1 MIDSQN
7 IWIISCSVVLI
18 GAIIYCIQKI
28 ENDADDDDNSIS
40 ELLV

>member
-28 ENDADDDDNSIS
+28 ENDADDDDNSVS

>member
-7 IWIISCSVVLI
+7 IWIISSSVVLI
-18 GAIIYCIQKI
+18 GAIIYCIRQI
-28 ENDADDDDNSIS
+28 EQDADDDDSSIS

>member
-7 IWIISCSVVLI
+7 IWIISSSLVFI
-18 GAIIYCIQKI
+18 GAIIYCIRRI
-28 ENDADDDDNSIS
+28 EEEADDDDNSIS

>member
-1 MIDSQN
+1 MIGSEN

-18 GAIIYCIQKI
+18 GAIIYCIRRI
-28 ENDADDDDNSIS
+28 EQDADDDDNSIS

>member
-7 IWIISCSVVLI
+7 IWLISGSVVLI
-18 GAIIYCIQKI
+18 GAIIYCIRRI
-28 ENDADDDDNSIS
+28 EQDADDDDNSVS

>member
-1 MIDSQN
+1 MIDTDN

-18 GAIIYCIQKI
+18 GAMIYCIRRI
-28 ENDADDDDNSIS
+28 EEDADDDDSSIS

>member
-1 MIDSQN
+1 MIDTDN

-18 GAIIYCIQKI
+18 GAMIYCIRRI
-28 ENDADDDDNSIS
+28 EEDADDDSSIS